1 MIAPRVQPPATT
13 SSDPIQASPLALQ
26 PELLA
31 AFLRLYGT
39 LWSHGEVDQA
49 TKELARIRNAR
60 LVDCPICKAIRFA
73 GARREGLT
81 EETLDRVRDDWRTG
95 PLGPREKAVLGL
107 VDAVVA
113 DSGALHAAGREAL
126 LAHFTPAQVVEL
138 AAGVALFMGFS
149 KIAVALGGLPDEI
162 PVHEQPTPDVPAGS
176 PAAPP
181 APSHLPAAS

>member
-1 MIAPRVQPPATT
+1 MIAPRVKPPATT
-13 SSDPIQASPLALQ
+13 SPDPIQASPLALQ
-26 PELLA
+26 PELLQ

-49 TKELARIRNAR
+49 TKELARVRNAR

-81 EETLDRVRDDWRTG
+81 EATLDLVRDDWRAG
-95 PLGPREKAVLGL
+95 PLGAREKAVLGL
-107 VDAVVA
+107 VDAFVGDA
-113 DSGALHAAGREAL
+113 GALDAAGRAAL
-126 LAHFTPAQVVEL
+126 VAHFTPAQVVEL

-162 PVHEQPTPDVPAGS
+162 PVHEQPTPTVPA
-176 PAAPP
+176 PA
-181 APSHLPAAS
+181 

>member
-1 MIAPRVQPPATT
+1 MIAPRVKPPETT
-13 SSDPIQASPLALQ
+13 SPDPIQASPLALQ
-26 PELLA
+26 PELLQ

-49 TKELARIRNAR
+49 AKELARVRNAR

-81 EETLDRVRDDWRTG
+81 EETLDLVHDDWRKG
-95 PLGPREKAVLGL
+95 PLGAREKAVLGL
-107 VDAVVA
+107 VDGMVG
-113 DSGALHAAGREAL
+113 DSGALDEAARQAL

-162 PVHEQPTPDVPAGS
+162 PVHEQPTPVV
-176 PAAPP
+176 PP
-181 APSHLPAAS
+181 AS